1 MIIKWNIY
9 VHIQIVVGEER
20 EPVDAE
26 PSVAKDTTRRI
37 CGGACAISS
46 RSYTFRSPLLD
57 MCTSNISLCFRL
69 LLLLSSFPANAKILR
84 VQLNS
89 KWRVFPIV
97 NSAYFFSP
105 LSPPPSHHHPSIPI
119 LRRRFPSAS
128 LPSSTSVTCF

>member
-105 LSPPPSHHHPSIPI
+105 ISPPLLPTTIHPSPFCVVVSRP
-119 LRRRFPSAS
+119 LPSPRRRP
-128 LPSSTSVTCF
+128 